1 MVTTQAVPQS
11 RLSEYAAGMRV
22 AVGTSGFSYKEWVG
36 SFYPPKLP
44 AARMLQFYAEQ
55 LPTVELNNTFYR
67 MPNEA
72 LLKGWKERTPSS
84 FHFVLKAPR
93 QLTHIKK
100 LADCEE
106 ALARFTGLART
117 LGEKLGPL
125 LFQLPPTFR
134 QDTERLLAFLRLL
147 PSDVRAAFEFRHP
160 SWFNEATY
168 SALREHGAA
177 LCIAEVDDQPPPL
190 VATANFGYFRLRRE
204 DYTPEQVADWAR
216 AIAAQPFAEAY
227 VFFKHEV
234 RAPALALGLSEH
246 FSQQPRSENSGAQK
260 PSG

>member
-1 MVTTQAVPQS
+1 
-11 RLSEYAAGMRV
+11 MRV
-22 AVGTSGFSYKEWVG
+22 AAGTSGFSYKEWVG

-44 AARMLQFYAEQ
+44 SSRMLQFYAEQ

-72 LLKGWKERTPSS
+72 LLQGWNERTPSS
-84 FHFVLKAPR
+84 FRFVLKAPR

-100 LADCEE
+100 LTDCED
-106 ALARFTGLART
+106 ALARFTAVART

-134 QDTERLLAFLRLL
+134 QDTERLLGFLRLL

-160 SWFNEATY
+160 SWFNEETY
-168 SALREHGAA
+168 AALREHGAA
-177 LCIAEVDDQPPPL
+177 LCIAEVDEQTPAL
-190 VATANFGYFRLRRE
+190 VATANFGYLRLRRE
-204 DYTPEQVADWAR
+204 DYTPEQIAAWAR
-216 AIAAQPFAEAY
+216 AIEGQPFAEVY

-234 RAPALALGLSEH
+234 RAPALALALSEH
-246 FSQQPRSENSGAQK
+246 FRGDSPQK
-260 PSG
+260 PSPAPQTPGPPAASSRS